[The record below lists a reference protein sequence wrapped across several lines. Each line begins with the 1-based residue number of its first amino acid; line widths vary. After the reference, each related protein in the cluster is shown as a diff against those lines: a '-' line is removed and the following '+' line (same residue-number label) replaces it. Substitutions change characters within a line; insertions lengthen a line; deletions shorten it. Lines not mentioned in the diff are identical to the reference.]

1 MFVPADTLSDELAAG
16 LTVPL
21 LFLVL
26 CCLTGCRRGEIDP
39 DCEPRTP
46 LLLEPRRRKS

>member
-1 MFVPADTLSDELAAG
+1 MFVPADTLSDELAA

-26 CCLTGCRRGEIDP
+26 CCLIGFR
-39 DCEPRTP
+39 
-46 LLLEPRRRKS
+46 